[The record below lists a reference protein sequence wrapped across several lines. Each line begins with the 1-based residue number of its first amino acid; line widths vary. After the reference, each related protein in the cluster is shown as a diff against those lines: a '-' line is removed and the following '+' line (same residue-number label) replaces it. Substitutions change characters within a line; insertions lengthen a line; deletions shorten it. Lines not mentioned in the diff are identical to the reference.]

1 MNASQKERER
11 EREDN
16 KERKRKKQRKKEKV
30 EKMREL
36 IIKLWKVGNN
46 TGKNQEWVVASVG
59 ESYGRKYD

>member
-1 MNASQKERER
+1 
-11 EREDN
+11 
-16 KERKRKKQRKKEKV
+16 
-30 EKMREL
+30 MREL